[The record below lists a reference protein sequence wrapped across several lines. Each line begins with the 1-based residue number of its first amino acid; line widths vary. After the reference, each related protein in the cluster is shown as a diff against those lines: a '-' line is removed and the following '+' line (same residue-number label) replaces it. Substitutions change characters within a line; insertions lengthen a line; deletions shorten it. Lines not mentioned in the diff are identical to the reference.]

1 MLGSARRSKSVKN
14 KQVLY
19 LVCVVFACMVTV
31 ACSQQSPSAPATTAA
46 AEKAT
51 AVVSPSVVDAF
62 NSGKLRF
69 EIRGLQNQKKS
80 NGSFT
85 HDAMLVMTGEPEYTK
100 GVYLLLC
107 SVKRLAG
114 GDPENTRTDDDTTL
128 VIIKDGIGRISI
140 YGGFRGSGEKW
151 EPEKIE
157 VRPIAIFN
165 AIALRGEEA
174 QEK

>member
-1 MLGSARRSKSVKN
+1 MKN

-19 LVCVVFACMVTV
+19 LVCIVFACMVTV
-31 ACSQQSPSAPATTAA
+31 ACSQQSPSAPATA

-51 AVVSPSVVDAF
+51 AVVSPSLVEAL

-69 EIRGLQNQKKS
+69 EIRGLQNQKK
-80 NGSFT
+80 NAGSFT
-85 HDAMLVMTGEPEYTK
+85 HDAMLVMTGEPQYTK

-107 SVKRLAG
+107 SVKRIAG
-114 GDPENTRTDDDTTL
+114 GDPENTRTDDSTTS
-128 VIIKDGIGRISI
+128 VVIKDGIGRMSI
-140 YGGFRGSGEKW
+140 YGGYRTSGEKW

-165 AIALRGEEA
+165 SIAINGEA
-174 QEK
+174 VQEK

>member
-1 MLGSARRSKSVKN
+1 
-14 KQVLY
+14 
-19 LVCVVFACMVTV
+19 MVTV
-31 ACSQQSPSAPATTAA
+31 ACSQQSPSAPATAA

-80 NGSFT
+80 GGSFT
-85 HDAMLVMTGEPEYTK
+85 HEGMLVMTGEPQYTK

-114 GDPENTRTDDDTTL
+114 GDPEETRTDDDTTL

-140 YGGFRGSGEKW
+140 FGGYRASGEKW

-165 AIALRGEEA
+165 SIAINGEA
-174 QEK
+174 VQEK